1 MLQLK
6 GKQQIMNKLIQLD
19 EKDSETINR
28 SIERYKLLSSENQ
41 ERFKK
46 GVITEREYVLKD
58 AKLIQEQIEYIG
70 SYMFDKLMINAD
82 IS

>member
-1 MLQLK
+1 
-6 GKQQIMNKLIQLD
+6 MNKLIQLD